1 MTSIKID
8 NVTKTIKNNT
18 VLENINITLKSGVI
32 IGLRGENGSGKT
44 MLMRL
49 ISGLIKPTKGKVYIN
64 EKELGKDISF
74 PESIGL
80 LIENPAFLDDF
91 SGFKNLQILAS
102 VKNCTTNEK
111 IKNTIKAVGLD
122 PEDKKKYK
130 KYSLGMKQRLGIA
143 AALMESPDIILLD
156 EPTNALDS
164 KGIEMVKNLLQKEKG
179 RGALVVI
186 SCHDLSILQSLS
198 DEIYLIENGKIVNHI
213 NTEKGEDA
221 V

>member
-156 EPTNALDS
+156 EPTNDLDS

-179 RGALVVI
+179 RGALIVI

>member
-74 PESIGL
+74 PESIGF

-179 RGALVVI
+179 RGALIVI

-198 DEIYLIENGKIVNHI
+198 DEIYLSENGKIVNHI

>member
-164 KGIEMVKNLLQKEKG
+164 KGIEMVKNLLQKEKD

>member
-74 PESIGL
+74 PESIGF

-179 RGALVVI
+179 RGALIVI

>member
-179 RGALVVI
+179 RGALIVI

>member
-91 SGFKNLQILAS
+91 SEFKNLQILAS

-156 EPTNALDS
+156 EPTNDLDS

-179 RGALVVI
+179 RGALIVI

>member
-91 SGFKNLQILAS
+91 SGLKNLQILAS

-122 PEDKKKYK
+122 PEDKK
-130 KYSLGMKQRLGIA
+130 I
-143 AALMESPDIILLD
+143 
-156 EPTNALDS
+156 
-164 KGIEMVKNLLQKEKG
+164 
-179 RGALVVI
+179 
-186 SCHDLSILQSLS
+186 
-198 DEIYLIENGKIVNHI
+198 
-213 NTEKGEDA
+213 
-221 V
+221 